1 MAFKMR
7 GFPKQTGIGSVQ
19 AEEARR
25 EELKDEAQ
33 SIIAHKKTAGMTT
46 SQKMQYYQNLIKKRK
61 HGV

>member
-19 AEEARR
+19 AEELRL

-33 SIIAHKKTAGMTT
+33 STIAQKETAGMTT
-46 SQKMQYYQNLIKKRK
+46 SQKIQYYENLIKLKK
-61 HGV
+61 QK